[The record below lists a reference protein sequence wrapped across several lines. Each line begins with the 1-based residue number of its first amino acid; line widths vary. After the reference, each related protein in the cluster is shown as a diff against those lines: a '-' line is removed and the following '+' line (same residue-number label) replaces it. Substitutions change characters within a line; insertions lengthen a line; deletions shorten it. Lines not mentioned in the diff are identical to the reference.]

1 MLSCS
6 IRNENFETKYP
17 NMKLKLYVHER
28 KYKDFDL
35 LINPKDFPDIKQGDV
50 LEIYNPDVTYSRLL
64 LQVTTLAE
72 EFQGKDVI
80 SVESSIAAAF
90 QLKQFKDVFV
100 NKVDPRGVCLDLVE
114 LLYKEQYYSRSD
126 MWRMRKKLVN
136 TCAYLN
142 KKIEFAEMRCQVN
155 ELWSKG
161 EKVTC
166 GVINDET
173 RIVYRS
179 STAVVQIFIQMSSEM
194 WDFDVHGDLY
204 FEKAVNG
211 FLTDLFAKWKEQN
224 CCHDVTIVL
233 FSRTFYHASGIDE
246 FAPAIRDWIQQ
257 DYKGRFYE
265 DFYRVVVQ
273 NERYED
279 WSSTL
284 IQLRIIFNEYPDKVV
299 SYHKHCGLPM
309 PPAENSTASQGNFLE
324 TLNMSLNLFERYY
337 LDRSFDRTGQVAVV
351 ITPGPGVF
359 EVDRELT
366 NITKHRT
373 IDCGIGSDLVCMGE
387 QPLHA
392 APLFKFH
399 SKTEKITLEV
409 GDDYNIPHWMNHS
422 FYTSKSHLLGSETFI
437 PRIKPP
443 KILEDLKPKT
453 KEDLYSSSY
462 DSDDDFTLIDYDE
475 YDAQVFKLPS
485 RGIPRVGKASSF
497 YSSLKRRP
505 ATVAE
510 AKKSRK
516 PRTRYISDDFSG
528 LLAENAPRNA
538 TSASSAI
545 SIPARGMSGADT
557 GSPII
562 SYPFV
567 DRSNSHDVVGS
578 ADSDDSILYRPIVG
592 SAGSPVGHSRNYH
605 HKPRKALI
613 NPFAP
618 SRMRF
623 KMTSNRRRWVHAF
636 PTDPS
641 GAAVQTHH
649 TSQHLQGFVDEC
661 ESGESVRPESVTSM
675 EKIKYLPRQH
685 CHYTE
690 TINSPS
696 SADAMRMGSSL
707 SAYPDDPVLM
717 GRSGSPS
724 HSQNFTWSMTGS
736 YPSHSSDQFK
746 FISRSVREPYRTYMW
761 GPTGEQEWS
770 PEMTTGWDWRPLDRQ
785 ETANAQ
791 SHLIKQ
797 ILTADYNTE
806 HFCAGI
812 SVDWKSLTIPASLP
826 ITTDFFPDMRSLED
840 DFVVSQYTILPEI
853 VNSEYW
859 MNQPCSADEKCYRK
873 SPIDTEQLFME
884 LISQRLSQGFQL
896 IILPKSFAE
905 SLFIAG
911 CRGAG
916 FYRYLQNKNED
927 GEVCY
932 LSIGRV
938 YHRLTRI
945 DNTVKVTRYMP
956 RHPHRLMYYKY
967 RYRFQAPDSSH
978 YNLSETDFSNEK
990 LENYNWNYLDHY
1002 ICTRGEGE
1010 YNLQKNMKYWRSR
1023 FFLLPCNNATKK
1035 ISEAQSLASKCD
1047 IYEEA
1052 NRNLFSF
1059 IRFAEFLN
1067 KIKRTQQN
1075 RRNTKASSQHVQNAA
1090 ISAANTAAAVQST
1103 AGSAAAASSTSVPG
1117 GEGSAVNNQSVT
1129 AITENLAGQEER
1141 LSADSHPQK
1150 IIQAMLDP
1158 KNGFP
1163 FLTKHE
1169 GLQMNCFI
1177 SAEAVNWCHQWLP
1190 GIENLAQ
1197 GLALMQSLLEKQYI
1211 CHSSGN
1217 QDHEFV
1223 FGFLLYFIVNKE
1235 AASGCEN
1242 SIGNLPIYHNS
1253 LFQNEWLEVAIAC
1266 EEEGLCTP
1274 SYPGYTLP
1282 ANTLNTLSVSQ
1293 HSSMSCYTV
1302 IERTGE
1308 QKNHIYKCCSVDV
1321 DPNKKSDRV
1330 EWAQASYG
1338 ACFNPM
1344 CTFELEIRWMVASG
1358 PVLGELIYS
1367 WARKTQTWGFHLLP
1381 VPLDPFALPV
1391 WSQSDPLRGPF
1402 CIHID
1407 LSSVENLATTGC
1419 LQGMDFAAT
1428 SRKILQFQSAIVKIF
1443 GFITIQVQ
1451 YDDPLT
1457 PWFDLDIEQ
1466 YVHSSGGMFVLISD
1480 TENLKKLGSRHR
1492 VNRNQTAENYVNYLA
1507 HLVNCSEKQSQH
1519 RTRFPFLWS
1528 WNYMLSKR
1536 WRSAFTGDEHF
1547 QDKLLLDFRK
1557 FCSNSEGR
1565 LIKFWEKFRSASST
1579 VSSTDVT

>member
-1 MLSCS
+1 
-6 IRNENFETKYP
+6 
-17 NMKLKLYVHER
+17 MKLKLYVHER

-35 LINPKDFPDIKQGDV
+35 LINPKDFPDIKQGDI
-50 LEIYNPDVTYSRLL
+50 LEIYNPDVNYSRLL

-100 NKVDPRGVCLDLVE
+100 NKVDPRGVSLDLVE

-173 RIVYRS
+173 RSVYRS

-233 FSRTFYHASGIDE
+233 FSRTFYRASSIDD
-246 FAPAIRDWIQQ
+246 FPLSVRDWIQQ

-279 WSSTL
+279 WSGTL

-299 SYHKHCGLPM
+299 SYHKHCGLLM

-422 FYTSKSHLLGSETFI
+422 FYTSKSHLLGSETTFI

-443 KILEDLKPKT
+443 KILEDLKPKS

-462 DSDDDFTLIDYDE
+462 DSDDDFALIDYDE

-497 YSSLKRRP
+497 FNSLKRRP
-505 ATVAE
+505 TTVAE

-528 LLAENAPRNA
+528 LLAENAPKNV
-538 TSASSAI
+538 SSIASSAI
-545 SIPARGMSGADT
+545 SIPARGISITDT
-557 GSPII
+557 GSPVV
-562 SYPFV
+562 SYPFA
-567 DRSNSHDVVGS
+567 DRSNSHDIVGS
-578 ADSDDSILYRPIVG
+578 ADSDDDSILYRPIVG

-649 TSQHLQGFVDEC
+649 ISQHIQGTAEDSEA
-661 ESGESVRPESVTSM
+661 GETARPESVMSN
-675 EKIKYLPRQH
+675 EKVKSLPRQDG
-685 CHYTE
+685 HYTE

-696 SADAMRMGSSL
+696 SVDAIRMGSCL
-707 SAYPDDPVLM
+707 LAYPDDPVLM

-724 HSQNFTWSMTGS
+724 LSQNFTWSMAGS
-736 YPSHSSDQFK
+736 YPSHSSEQFK
-746 FISRSVREPYRTYMW
+746 IPIRSTREPYRTYMW

-770 PEMTTGWDWRPLDRQ
+770 PEMTTG
-785 ETANAQ
+785 
-791 SHLIKQ
+791 
-797 ILTADYNTE
+797 
-806 HFCAGI
+806 
-812 SVDWKSLTIPASLP
+812 VDWKSLTIPASLP

-873 SPIDTEQLFME
+873 FPMDTEQLFME

-896 IILPKSFAE
+896 IVLPKSFAD
-905 SLFIAG
+905 SLFIAVG
-911 CRGAG
+911 RGAG
-916 FYRYLQNKNED
+916 FYRFPQNKNED
-927 GEVCY
+927 VEVCY

-956 RHPHRLMYYKY
+956 RHPHRLMSYKY

-978 YNLSETDFSNEK
+978 YNLSETEFTNEK
-990 LENYNWNYLDHY
+990 LENYNWNYLDHF
-1002 ICTRGEGE
+1002 ICTRGEGD

-1035 ISEAQSLASKCD
+1035 ISETQSAIPKCD
-1047 IYEEA
+1047 IYEEV
-1052 NRNLFSF
+1052 NQNLFSF

-1075 RRNTKASSQHVQNAA
+1075 RRNTKASSQHIQNAA
-1090 ISAANTAAAVQST
+1090 ISGANSAATAVQSAAAAAAVGSTT
-1103 AGSAAAASSTSVPG
+1103 AGSAAASSGTSIPG
-1117 GEGSAVNNQSVT
+1117 GEGSVANSQSGT
-1129 AITENLAGQEER
+1129 ATTENLTGQEEK
-1141 LSADSHPQK
+1141 LSAESQPQK

-1169 GLQMNCFI
+1169 GLQLNCFI
-1177 SAEAVNWCHQWLP
+1177 SAEAVNWCYQWLP
-1190 GIENLAQ
+1190 GIETLAQ
-1197 GLALMQSLLEKQYI
+1197 GFTLMQMLLEKQYI

-1223 FGFLLYFIVNKE
+1223 FGFLLYFVKDT
-1235 AASGCEN
+1235 SGTD
-1242 SIGNLPIYHNS
+1242 NLSYHNS

-1266 EEEGLCTP
+1266 EEDGFYTP
-1274 SYPGYTLP
+1274 SYPDYTLP
-1282 ANTLNTLSVSQ
+1282 ANNVMSVSQ
-1293 HSSMSCYTV
+1293 HSMSYSAT
-1302 IERTGE
+1302 EPKK
-1308 QKNHIYKCCSVDV
+1308 QIYKCCSVDV
-1321 DPNKKSDRV
+1321 DPYKKSDRV
-1330 EWAQASYG
+1330 EWALANYS
-1338 ACFNPM
+1338 ACFHPK
-1344 CTFELEIRWMVASG
+1344 CVFQLEVRWMVASG

-1367 WARKTQTWGFHLLP
+1367 WARKTQTCGFHLLP
-1381 VPLDPFALPV
+1381 IPLDPFALPV
-1391 WSQSDPLRGPF
+1391 WNQSDPLRGPF
-1402 CIHID
+1402 CVYMD
-1407 LSSVENLATTGC
+1407 LSGIEHLATTGC
-1419 LQGMDFAAT
+1419 LQGMDSAAT
-1428 SRKILQFQSAIVKIF
+1428 SRTILRFQSAIVKRF
-1443 GFITIQVQ
+1443 GFISIQVQ
-1451 YDDPLT
+1451 CDDPSTL
-1457 PWFDLDIEQ
+1457 WFDLDIEQ

-1480 TENLKKLGSRHR
+1480 PENLKKLGSRHK
-1492 VNRNQTAENYVNYLA
+1492 VNRNQTGESFVNYLA
-1507 HLVNCSEKQSQH
+1507 HLDTCLEASNQH
-1519 RTRFPFLWS
+1519 RSHFPFLWS

-1547 QDKLLLDFRK
+1547 QDKVLLDFRK
-1557 FCSNSEGR
+1557 FCSNDEGR
-1565 LIKFWEKFRSASST
+1565 LINFWKEFQSASS
-1579 VSSTDVT
+1579 VDVT